1 MARIGLEHELGSS
14 ALEDER
20 RLTQNGWMAIWKRV
34 RYTGRVQGVG
44 FRYTA
49 RQLASGFAVDGYV
62 RNLSTGDVE
71 VLAGGDA
78 NDVGAFLAAIADRMA
93 GYIEQTFEAESR
105 PSDDK
110 GFRIR
115 Y

>member
-1 MARIGLEHELGSS
+1 
-14 ALEDER
+14 
-20 RLTQNGWMAIWKRV
+20 MAIWKRV

-49 RQLASGFAVDGYV
+49 QQLASEFGVDGYV
-62 RNLSTGDVE
+62 HNLPTGDVE
-71 VLAGGDA
+71 VLAGSDA
-78 NDVGAFLAAIADRMA
+78 KDVEAFLSALADRMA

-105 PSDDK
+105 PSGEK
-110 GFRIR
+110 GFHIR

>member
-1 MARIGLEHELGSS
+1 
-14 ALEDER
+14 
-20 RLTQNGWMAIWKRV
+20 MAIWKRV
-34 RYTGRVQGVG
+34 RYIGRVQGVG

-49 RQLASGFAVDGYV
+49 QQLASEFSVDGYV
-62 RNLSTGDVE
+62 RNLPTGDVE

-78 NDVGAFLAAIADRMA
+78 KDVQAFLVTIAERMT

-105 PSDDK
+105 PTQDK
-110 GFRIR
+110 GFHIR